1 MRVTDERAPE
11 VPVRFYRSATGREPV
26 LEWLRSLDRQDRQ
39 AIGLDLMRVQF
50 GWPIGMP
57 LVRSLKDG
65 LWEVRS
71 HLPSRNHS
79 STDTLLSPEDV
90 GRAARI
96 HQEDTE
102 DATRGSRIGETEMEG
117 GYALRKRN
125 KHVGASLDE
134 FLKEEGIL
142 AETRAVALKDAIAW
156 QVQQTMQKE
165 KITKVEM
172 ARRMRTSRA
181 ALDRLL
187 APGNASV
194 TLQTLT
200 RAARAVG
207 RDLRIELV

>member
-1 MRVTDERAPE
+1 
-11 VPVRFYRSATGREPV
+11 
-26 LEWLRSLDRQDRQ
+26 
-39 AIGLDLMRVQF
+39 
-50 GWPIGMP
+50 
-57 LVRSLKDG
+57 
-65 LWEVRS
+65 
-71 HLPSRNHS
+71 
-79 STDTLLSPEDV
+79 
-90 GRAARI
+90 
-96 HQEDTE
+96 
-102 DATRGSRIGETEMEG
+102 MEG
-117 GYALRKRN
+117 SYALRKRN
-125 KHVGASLDE
+125 KHVGSSLEE
-134 FLKEEGIL
+134 FLKEEGVL

-156 QVQQTMQKE
+156 QVKQTMQKE